1 MLGATLVFLTPAG
14 AVAMAACVLPLAAL
28 VLASRRE
35 RRARETLRLRPPPP
49 VRRVARIVGLAAVPI
64 LLGLAAMQP
73 ALRTTERA
81 RVRTDAQAFFVVDVT
96 RSMSASGK
104 PGGTTRLERARRLA
118 IALRESIPEVPSG
131 IATLTDRALPDLFPT
146 SDAAQFALT
155 MNRAVGIE
163 QPPPTI
169 SAVVATN
176 IGAVG
181 ALGSQNFFA
190 PPPTGRRRLVV
201 LLTDG
206 ESRGFDPGPVGQA
219 LARAPGVHLVVV
231 RVGSTG
237 ESVWDGKRREQG
249 YHDDPSAGDRL
260 ASLASAADG
269 KVFSEGSVG
278 AATSAVR
285 AALGSG
291 PTVVRGHT
299 AKTRT
304 LAPYVALL
312 ALLPLLLVLPRLRLR
327 GLGAAFRLSAVTQ
340 LGRARR
346 PRRNAPVPVEL
357 GGGQ

>member
-1 MLGATLVFLTPAG
+1 M
-14 AVAMAACVLPLAAL
+14 
-28 VLASRRE
+28 
-35 RRARETLRLRPPPP
+35 
-49 VRRVARIVGLAAVPI
+49 
-64 LLGLAAMQP
+64 
-73 ALRTTERA
+73 
-81 RVRTDAQAFFVVDVT
+81 
-96 RSMSASGK
+96 
-104 PGGTTRLERARRLA
+104 
-118 IALRESIPEVPSG
+118 PSG

-181 ALGSQNFFA
+181 ALGTQNFFA

-231 RVGSTG
+231 RVGS
-237 ESVWDGKRREQG
+237 DGRERLG
-249 YHDDPSAGDRL
+249 REAAASRATTPTRTAGDRL

-278 AATSAVR
+278 AAASAVR
-285 AALGSG
+285 GALGSG

-346 PRRNAPVPVEL
+346 PRRRPPVPAAS